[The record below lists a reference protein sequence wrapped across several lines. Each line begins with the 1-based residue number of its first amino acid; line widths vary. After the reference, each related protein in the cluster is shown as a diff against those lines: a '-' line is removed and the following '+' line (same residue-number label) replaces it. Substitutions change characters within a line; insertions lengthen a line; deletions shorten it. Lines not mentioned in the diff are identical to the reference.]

1 MLFNFGSEKDPFYLF
16 VGFVVAVKL
25 CVAFVTEND
34 TSWYKLI
41 QDDTTGLY
49 GTVESTKY
57 LHTAVRKKV
66 IKAPLFLIVLLGPSR
81 SDPLNQMSKNIVLM
95 TYKE

>member
-41 QDDTTGLY
+41 QDNNYMSALNSTGY
-49 GTVESTKY
+49 EKY
-57 LHTAVRKKV
+57 RYSGA
-66 IKAPLFLIVLLGPSR
+66 
-81 SDPLNQMSKNIVLM
+81 
-95 TYKE
+95 KEC